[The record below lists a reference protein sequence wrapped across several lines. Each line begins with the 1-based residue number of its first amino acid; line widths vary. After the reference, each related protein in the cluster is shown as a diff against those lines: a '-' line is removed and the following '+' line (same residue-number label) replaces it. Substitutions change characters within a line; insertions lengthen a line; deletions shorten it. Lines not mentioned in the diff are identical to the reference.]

1 MRSLITLKKALF
13 CVCFDVHPLAIGFCF
28 PVFSYKE
35 NILFVLGVTLDR
47 NQTVLQRF
55 KPNSRANLINEQFNH
70 LNQLQLMDLTS
81 RHRGDKRR
89 DCFGHSLYI
98 ILLSLRY
105 LLTVNQYLASFKKL
119 VH

>member
-1 MRSLITLKKALF
+1 MRSLLTLKKALF
-13 CVCFDVHPLAIGFCF
+13 CVCLDMSFTNNMLLFSGLLIQGKCF
-28 PVFSYKE
+28 VCLR
-35 NILFVLGVTLDR
+35 ITLDR

-89 DCFGHSLYI
+89 NCFDRVFYI
-98 ILLSLRY
+98 ILLSLQY
-105 LLTVNQYLASFKKL
+105 LLTVNQYLVSFKRL